1 MNNLMKISYLSTL
14 VLALTVCSV
23 GCAGLRD
30 SGLRGTDAFRGVLSD
45 DEPEFKD
52 PRSMV
57 AIWKPSTFEKPGS
70 TSIRGFGGRFYFY
83 DAQNEPV
90 KVEGLLTIYGYDDEQ
105 GDTSG
110 KASRK
115 FVFDSSTFQQ
125 HYSESG
131 IGASY
136 SFWIPWEKV
145 GGFEKTITLI
155 PVFKSI
161 NGEIPESKPA
171 TLRLPGKKA
180 EVVAS
185 AQDSLYGPGTQV
197 ISASGVVST
206 KPMVQQAVALDEI
219 EPAST
224 GRRKGTQS
232 SGRSKT
238 TTFRLPRNLA
248 DRIAR
253 AAPTTGAGGDTNAA
267 DQSNHQTQKAKG
279 NAAINQAS
287 HIGNAIEASSKD
299 SGPNTSKNRRNRPVF
314 GQPGSF

>member
-1 MNNLMKISYLSTL
+1 MKISYLSTL
-14 VLALTVCSV
+14 ILALTVCLV
-23 GCAGLRD
+23 GCAGVGG
-30 SGLRGTDAFRGVLSD
+30 SGLRGPDAFRGVLSD
-45 DEPEFKD
+45 DEPEFKT

-83 DAQNEPV
+83 DAQMETV
-90 KVEGLLTIYGYDDEQ
+90 KVDGLLTIYAYDDEE
-105 GDTSG
+105 GGTSG

-131 IGASY
+131 IGDSY
-136 SFWIPWEKV
+136 SFWIPWEKI

-161 NGEIPESKPA
+161 DGEIPESNPA

-180 EVVAS
+180 EVVAT

-219 EPAST
+219 APSST
-224 GRRKGTQS
+224 ERGKGIQS
-232 SGRSKT
+232 SGRSRT

-253 AAPTTGAGGDTNAA
+253 ATPAPSARGNKNITDQRN
-267 DQSNHQTQKAKG
+267 DQSQSSVKGSATINKA
-279 NAAINQAS
+279 NLIRSAM
-287 HIGNAIEASSKD
+287 EASSDD
-299 SGPNTSKNRRNRPVF
+299 SRPSTSKPRKNRPVF